1 MYLIHVVAYRGASGL
16 AANGGDN
23 VLEFLA
29 VLAALNGV
37 NIGADELNAVLV
49 QNPLAVQ
56 LDCRIQRGLATQ
68 GGEHSINRVT
78 LFLLFDQN
86 LFDVVRL
93 DGLNVSVV
101 RELGVRHD
109 GGRVGVDQG
118 HPQAF
123 LLEHAAGLRAGIVE
137 LAGLADDDR
146 AGADDQDV
154 VDVVALW
161 HSFSSFSWLFTYS
174 GCG

>member
-1 MYLIHVVAYRGASGL
+1 MYLIHVVAHRGASGL

-23 VLEFLA
+23 ILEFLA
-29 VLAALNGV
+29 VFTALNGV

-68 GGEHSINRVT
+68 GGEHSVNRVS
-78 LFLLFDQN
+78 LFALLDQN
-86 LFDVVRL
+86 LLDVVRL
-93 DGLNVSVV
+93 NGLDVGVV

-118 HPQAF
+118 YPKAF
-123 LLEHAAGLRAGIVE
+123 FLEHAAGLSAGVVE
-137 LAGLADDDR
+137 LASLADDDR
-146 AGADDQDV
+146 SGADDQDV